1 MNIVKRL
8 FKHGKDEDGRNG
20 GAALAKRGGGGL
32 LGRKDKVAFRSD
44 IDAIWRDL
52 DRDPWSLVRDPW
64 SAFDR
69 LGEQLNTLAAWP
81 AVDVSEDD
89 HGVTVRC
96 DVPGL
101 DAKDLDVRVSGNL
114 LTVSGSRHDE
124 WTDKKRGGV
133 RRQERVSG
141 SFSRTIPLPSY
152 VDAAKPEA
160 KYEKGTLTVVV
171 PRVPGKGPRRVTVKA
186 A

>member
-8 FKHGKDEDGRNG
+8 FKHGKDDEGRNG
-20 GAALAKRGGGGL
+20 GTALGKRGGGGL
-32 LGRKDKVAFRSD
+32 LGRKDKVDFRSG

-69 LGEQLNTLAAWP
+69 IGKQFDELASWP

-101 DAKDLDVRVSGNL
+101 DAKDLDVRVSRNL
-114 LTVSGSRHDE
+114 LTVSGSREDE
-124 WTDKKRGGV
+124 WTDKRRGV

-141 SFSRTIPLPSY
+141 SFVRTIPLPRY
-152 VDAAKPEA
+152 VDADKLEA
-160 KYEKGTLTVVV
+160 KYEKGTLTVTV
-171 PRVPGKGPRRVTVKA
+171 PRTPGKGPRRVTVKA